1 MQTIIK
7 NGTIVNASGRIRA
20 DVLIDGEI
28 IAAVGSDL
36 IAPGAEVIDAAGC
49 YIMPGFID
57 THTHFDLDTGAAL
70 TADDFDTG
78 SRAAILGGTTC
89 ILDFATQQRDGGRR
103 CAK

>member
-36 IAPGAEVIDAAGC
+36 IAPGAEVEDCI
-49 YIMPGFID
+49 IMNDSIVGENCQ
-57 THTHFDLDTGAAL
+57 LKYV
-70 TADDFDTG
+70 
-78 SRAAILGGTTC
+78 
-89 ILDFATQQRDGGRR
+89 ILDKDVVVRPNTKLFGSPKTPIVIKRGEIV
-103 CAK
+103 